1 MFGSILGPHGNSAPT
16 PPGRIRKVRAG
27 QRGAGRL
34 KAIIWTLILI
44 SGVYVAFK
52 VVPLLMNEYEFQD
65 GLQDIAR
72 FASVN
77 RDPNEK
83 ILAAILKEAEKD
95 DVPVEAQDVKV
106 DGKGGNIKINVDY
119 SVTADLSVYQWTL
132 NFHPKVSNDSL
143 L

>member
-1 MFGSILGPHGNSAPT
+1 MSP
-16 PPGRIRKVRAG
+16 
-27 QRGAGRL
+27 
-34 KAIIWTLILI
+34 
-44 SGVYVAFK
+44 FK